1 MIAPVTHILPMTH
14 IHRSRMLTGKGQVLV
29 QVGQKVIATDR
40 IAETSLTGGHVLIDI
55 RQALGLHSLSQA
67 HRLIDRKPG
76 ERVEKGD
83 ILAQTGRLFTRVIRT
98 PVDGQIIAIH
108 HGQVL
113 IEKKGAISS
122 VLAGMNGVVS
132 EVLPERGAIIDSYGA
147 LIQGVWGNHKVNSG
161 QLFCAAY
168 TGSEE
173 LTRSNLDFS
182 LRGYIILA
190 GYVSQADTLMAAD
203 EMPLRGLILG
213 SMSADLIPVAMQ
225 VQYPILL
232 TEGFGR
238 ISINS
243 NALNILKKYDQ
254 RELSIDAFGD
264 AFQRKPR
271 PEIIIPLPGEGPTLP
286 DSTEFIKGQ
295 TVRVNISPFA
305 GQIGVLTNIRPGLTR
320 IQNGLRIPAA
330 DITLVDNQ
338 VITLPLAN
346 LDALE

>member
-1 MIAPVTHILPMTH
+1 MTAPVTHILPLTH
-14 IHRSRMLTGKGQVLV
+14 IHRSRMLPGKGQVLV
-29 QVGQKVIATDR
+29 QAGQKVIATDR
-40 IAETSLTGGHVLIDI
+40 IAETTLTGEHVLIDV

-83 ILAQTGRLFTRVIRT
+83 ILAQTGRLLSRVIRT
-98 PVDGQIIAIH
+98 PVDGQIISIH

-113 IEKKGAISS
+113 IEKKGAVSS
-122 VLAGMNGVVS
+122 VLAGINGVVS
-132 EVLPERGAIIDSYGA
+132 EVLPERGAIIDSFGA
-147 LIQGVWGNHKVNSG
+147 LIQGVWGNCKVNTG
-161 QLFCAAY
+161 KLFCASY
-168 TGSEE
+168 SGSEE

-182 LRGYIILA
+182 LRGYVIFA
-190 GYVSQADTLMAAD
+190 GYVSQADALIAAD

-213 SMSADLIPVAMQ
+213 SMAADLIPIAMQ

-238 ISINS
+238 TPINN
-243 NALNILKKYDQ
+243 NALDLLKTHDQ
-254 RELSIDAFGD
+254 LELSIDANWD
-264 AFQRKPR
+264 AFHRTPR
-271 PEIIIPLPGEGPTLP
+271 PELVIPLPGEGPILP
-286 DSTEFIKGQ
+286 ESVEFSKGQ
-295 TVRVNISPFA
+295 TVRVNVPPYA
-305 GQIGVLTNIRPGLTR
+305 GQIGLLTSIRPGLTR

-346 LDALE
+346 LDVLE